1 MLVLI
6 NGLSHF
12 GSKLKDDLR
21 EADPSGKYIFLR
33 TYDSKWAQL
42 LFILLL
48 PFAKVVISFNGVS
61 TRSGSLTKV
70 LSRKKKLIMFWHGTD
85 ALLAKERY
93 DNKTIYRE
101 YIDHAV
107 HFSDA
112 PWLLD
117 ELSEVLPNSE
127 VLDFKTIEIDPIAN
141 NFESVQ
147 VLTYIP
153 DNKEE
158 FYGLDWVLEAAINH
172 PEVSFNIMGKSG
184 EDETLIQN
192 VSYLGWIDHQKSLEF
207 YKNSPIFLRLTQ
219 HDGNAL
225 SVAQALSYGAEAI
238 WTYPHP
244 HCHLV
249 ENKEQFIL
257 KISELIQQKKMD
269 LERNQSNIDFVST
282 HFNKKNVMANFIKK
296 IHDVAL
302 S

>member
-12 GSKLKDDLR
+12 GAKLKDDLR
-21 EADPSGKYIFLR
+21 EADPSRKYVFLR

-61 TRSGSLTKV
+61 TKSGSLTKV
-70 LSRKKKLIMFWHGTD
+70 VNRKKKLIMFWHGTD
-85 ALLAKERY
+85 ALLAKERF
-93 DNKTIYRE
+93 DNKTIYRD

-112 PWLLD
+112 PWLLE
-117 ELSEVLPNSE
+117 ELMDVLPNSE
-127 VLDFKTIEIDPIAN
+127 VLDFKTIEIDPLAN
-141 NFESVQ
+141 NFKSLQ
-147 VLTYIP
+147 VLTYVP

-158 FYGLDWVLEAAINH
+158 FYGLEWILEAAKNY
-172 PEVSFNIMGKSG
+172 PEVLFNVMGNSG
-184 EDETLIQN
+184 GDKRLIEN
-192 VSYLGWIDHQKSLEF
+192 VNYLGWIDQQKSLEF
-207 YKNSPIFLRLTQ
+207 YKNSPLFLRLTK

-225 SVAQALSYGAEAI
+225 SVAQALSTGAEVI
-238 WTYPHP
+238 WTCAHP
-244 HCHLV
+244 NCHLV
-249 ENKEQFIL
+249 NDKEQFIL
-257 KISELIQQKKMD
+257 KFNALIQKKKTD
-269 LERNQSNIDFVST
+269 LKRNQSNIEFVAT

-296 IHDVAL
+296 IDDVAQ